1 MNMQMTEREQE
12 VLRLH
17 EDERLSFRVIAERYG
32 ISPGRASQVYR
43 DADRKRRHAYQ
54 VELQR
59 EENKKEISLV
69 LTRGELLMLWDILG
83 EYVHLAT
90 NNIRHTRDELNRLES
105 DPRYQEAERLRELFY
120 SKITGKKP

>member
-17 EDERLSFRVIAERYG
+17 EDERLSFRAIAERYG
-32 ISPGRASQVYR
+32 ISQGRASQVYR
-43 DADRKRRHAYQ
+43 DADRKRRHAYM
-54 VELQR
+54 VEMRR

-83 EYVHLAT
+83 EYTHLAA
-90 NNIRHTRDELNRLES
+90 NNIRHTLDELRRVAS
-105 DPRYQEAERLRELFY
+105 DPRYQEAERLREMFY
-120 SKITGKKP
+120 SRATDDKP

>member
-17 EDERLSFRVIAERYG
+17 ENEKLSFRTIAERYG
-32 ISPGRASQVYR
+32 ISQGRASQVYH

-54 VELQR
+54 MEMRR

-69 LTRGELLMLWDILG
+69 LTRGELLMLGEILG
-83 EYVHLAT
+83 EYVYLAT
-90 NNIRHTRDELNRLES
+90 NNIRHTLDELNRLES
-105 DPRYQEAERLRELFY
+105 DPRYQEAERLRKLLY
-120 SKITGKKP
+120 SRATDDKP